1 VRPTPIGG
9 KQSPARVDDGEG
21 QRLKPMILLG
31 LGANLPS
38 PAGPPLA
45 TLEAAL
51 AAFTASG
58 VTIAARSRWYRTAP
72 VPVSD
77 QPWFI
82 NGVARVETSL
92 EPLELL
98 KLLQKIER
106 QFGRRRGVRNEAR
119 TLDLDIIDYDGR
131 VEETSSL
138 VLPHPRMHERGF
150 VLLPLAEIAPGWR
163 HPRLGETVSALI
175 SALPTSQKAE
185 PIGG

>member
-1 VRPTPIGG
+1 
-9 KQSPARVDDGEG
+9 
-21 QRLKPMILLG
+21 MILVG

-38 PAGPPLA
+38 PAGPPMA
-45 TLEAAL
+45 TLKAAL
-51 AAFTASG
+51 AAFAASG

-72 VPVSD
+72 VPASD

-98 KLLQKIER
+98 KLLQKVER
-106 QFGRRRGVRNEAR
+106 QFGRQRGVRNEAR

-131 VEETSSL
+131 VEERSGL
-138 VLPHPRMHERGF
+138 VLPHPRMHERAF
-150 VLLPLAEIAPGWR
+150 VLLPLAEVAPGWR
-163 HPRLGETVSALI
+163 HPKLGETVSALI
-175 SALPTSQKAE
+175 SALPASQKAE

>member
-1 VRPTPIGG
+1 
-9 KQSPARVDDGEG
+9 
-21 QRLKPMILLG
+21 
-31 LGANLPS
+31 
-38 PAGPPLA
+38 
-45 TLEAAL
+45 
-51 AAFTASG
+51 
-58 VTIAARSRWYRTAP
+58 
-72 VPVSD
+72 VSD

-82 NGVARVETSL
+82 NGVVRVETNL
-92 EPLELL
+92 QPLELL
-98 KLLQKIER
+98 KLLQKIEL

-131 VEETSSL
+131 VEETSGL